1 MNIGELLGAMVQA
14 GMSPSA
20 ADRMRSSLGGG
31 GALDSLAGMLGGQSQ
46 KAGGGLA
53 EALSGML
60 GGSAAQGGGGLGEI
74 LSGMLGDAGRAV
86 GGKQNLALGGLGALV
101 GALLGGGGKSVGGA
115 LGGGLMALLG
125 AMAFNALK
133 GSAQQPQ
140 QIPLGLLEPQTEAEA
155 TELERNAELILRT
168 MIDAAKA
175 DGRIDEREA
184 DRLVAK
190 VRNAGAD
197 AEAQRYLMARLQ
209 EPMETESLIAAVRGK
224 PDLAAQVYGAALLA
238 IEVDTPAE
246 RAYLDRLAAGMG
258 LPREVA
264 GRIEELVGLQPA

>member
-190 VRNAGAD
+190 IRNAGAD

>member
-1 MNIGELLGAMVQA
+1 
-14 GMSPSA
+14 
-20 ADRMRSSLGGG
+20 
-31 GALDSLAGMLGGQSQ
+31 
-46 KAGGGLA
+46 
-53 EALSGML
+53 
-60 GGSAAQGGGGLGEI
+60 
-74 LSGMLGDAGRAV
+74 MLGDAGRAV

-190 VRNAGAD
+190 IRDAGAD